1 MAEKSKTLAFWQDIH
16 IRETFRGGGIFLI
29 IKVLG
34 SLGAYLFAW
43 YISRIYGPEGNG
55 IMAFTLTLAVLL
67 AALYNLGLNIYAV
80 KIIPQYR
87 YQNDIQGT
95 HSFYRNAL
103 STVVKMTLAGS
114 AILIAIT
121 YIIPSGTL
129 SRDLFLVSFLT
140 IPVSL
145 LLFISHTFKARKNIL
160 SYSLLQNN
168 IVQVAALLILI
179 LPVWARMTPSEP
191 VWACVWAGMAMTI
204 VGLIANNTEK
214 HPKATLQSLPFSSHL
229 RESLPMLAG
238 GLAFMILNLTD
249 RIMLRFLDSTAQLG
263 IYDIALRLSNLSLL
277 GILSLN
283 AIAEPKFAEFFAQNA
298 MGQLRQ
304 FVKRMT
310 LIGLLI
316 AIPVIGVLG
325 LFSDFWLGFF
335 GKEGDFLSG
344 RASLYILLLGQLISV
359 ACGAVL
365 ILLNMTGHQRSVQ
378 TILITAALLNVILN
392 AILIPRWGIAGAAWA
407 TTIGT
412 ILWSLWAL
420 LTVRK
425 KLGFWMW
432 G

>member
-1 MAEKSKTLAFWQDIH
+1 MAKKSKNRAFWQDIH

-29 IKVLG
+29 IKILG
-34 SLGAYLFAW
+34 SLGAYFFAW
-43 YISRIYGPEGNG
+43 YISRVYGPEGNG

-67 AALYNLGLNIYAV
+67 AAIYNLGLNIYAV

-95 HSFYRNAL
+95 HTFYRSAL
-103 STVVKMTLAGS
+103 STVIKMTLAGS
-114 AILIAIT
+114 AIMIIIT

-129 SRDLFLVSFLT
+129 SRDLFSVSFLT

-168 IVQVAALLILI
+168 IVQVAALLVLM
-179 LPVWARMTPSEP
+179 LPVWARISPSEP

-204 VGLIANNTEK
+204 ISLIANNTRK
-214 HPKATLQSLPFSSHL
+214 LPKTTLPSIPFSSHL

-249 RIMLRFLDSTAQLG
+249 RLMLRFLDSTSQLG

-283 AIAEPKFAEFFAQNA
+283 AIAEPKFAEFFARNS
-298 MGQLRQ
+298 MDQLRQ

-310 LIGLLI
+310 FIGLLI
-316 AIPVIGVLG
+316 AIPVITILG
-325 LFSDFWLGFF
+325 LFPDFWLGFF

-344 RASLYILLLGQLISV
+344 RTSLYILLLGQLISV

-378 TILITAALLNVILN
+378 TILICAAILNVVLNALL
-392 AILIPRWGIAGAAWA
+392 IPKWGIAGAAWA

-412 ILWSLWAL
+412 ILWSIWAL